1 MDVLEED
8 VLGLWKVLHKYHVRY
23 IMVDGFATNFNGYS
37 RFTADMDLWLDD
49 AVVNRKQFRKAL
61 AEAEIGDFE
70 SLETTELIPG
80 WSSIYLN
87 SGIELD
93 IMTSIAGF
101 PKERFDEC
109 FNIAPTVLIHDVPVR
124 FLHKNHLIEA
134 KLALGRPKDLNDIEE
149 LRKLE

>member
-1 MDVLEED
+1 MDVLDEE
-8 VLGLWKVLHKYHVRY
+8 VLRLWKILYKYEVRY
-23 IMVDGFATNFNGYS
+23 ILVGGFATNLNGFS
-37 RFTADMDLWLDD
+37 RFTADLDLWLDD
-49 AVVNRKQFRKAL
+49 TAANRKLFRKAL

-70 SLETTELIPG
+70 SLETIEMIPG

-93 IMTSIAGF
+93 IMTSLKGF
-101 PKERFDEC
+101 PKERFEDC
-109 FNIAPTVLIHDVPVR
+109 YNLAPTILIHDVPVR

-149 LRKLE
+149 LRKLD